1 MVLFFIN
8 VICGFLLI
16 VILVIYY
23 SGGNGIRLIEV
34 GVIIF
39 FVIYFIL
46 VLIGVFVDMGIEN
59 LKWW

>member
-23 SGGNGIRLIEV
+23 CGGNGIRLIEV